1 MSRVHAI
8 QPLSLISHVSNARNQ
23 IKLQAYQRE
32 YARQKRAP
40 GRRKVGKAEWEMLEE
55 LYMHK
60 FRLMAMESLPPISN
74 TAVAQCVPPIFVIR
88 Y

>member
-40 GRRKVGKAEWEMLEE
+40 GRRKVGKAECKLLEE
-55 LYMHK
+55 QHTHK
-60 FRLMAMESLPPISN
+60 CRLMAMENLPHCSN
-74 TAVAQCVPPIFVIR
+74 MAVSQCIPSIVVIR